1 MKQYE
6 VIIQNEAI
14 FDIEEYKAFI
24 ARDSSERALKWKLE
38 ILELI
43 ESLNQIPRRFQLSFE
58 PEIDSHEIRAVA
70 FHSHLII
77 YEVKDE
83 VNLVLVLRV
92 WPAQMRP
99 PKPVHLS
106 LE

>member
-1 MKQYE
+1 

-14 FDIEEYKAFI
+14 FDIEEYREFI
-24 ARDSSERALKWKLE
+24 ARDSPERALKWKLE

-43 ESLNQIPRRFQLSFE
+43 ESLNQFPRRFHLAFE
-58 PEIDSHEIRAVA
+58 PKVDGHEIRAVV
-70 FHSHLII
+70 FHSHLVI
-77 YEVKDE
+77 YEFNDD